1 MVKPSRPNVTRL
13 SDKKVMLRWFVPS
26 PADRMEIKFFKVQYR
41 MGESPK
47 SVKNT
52 NKQWITENDDIQPNV
67 LMHEV
72 NNLKP
77 EHYYRFRIVAVFSND
92 DHMLGNASKIF
103 LLQSAAKLDPKNS
116 HLPAPNLTSVE
127 PVSEDAVVL
136 HWILPGN
143 NDASIDGFY
152 VFYRP
157 ASTAG
162 EYSMATVEGMDTR
175 GYRIDN
181 LETGTPYEFKIQ
193 SYTASAASEFM
204 AIITGKTLSKFI
216 ELFPF
221 GELFLFYELILFNNY
236 VRFYTISRTID
247 TIADRSQC
255 CY

>member
-13 SDKKVMLRWFVPS
+13 SDKKVMLRWSVPS

-47 SVKNT
+47 SVKNR
-52 NKQWITENDDIQPNV
+52 NKQWITENDDVLPNV

-77 EHYYRFRIVAVFSND
+77 ENYYRFRIVAVFSND

-103 LLQSAAKLDPKNS
+103 LLQSAAKLDPRNS

-127 PVSEDAVVL
+127 PISEEAVVL
-136 HWILPGN
+136 HWMLPGS
-143 NDASIDGFY
+143 NDTPIDGFY

-162 EYSMATVEGMDTR
+162 EYSIATVEGMEKR
-175 GYRIDN
+175 SYRIDN

-193 SYTASAASEFM
+193 SYTASAASDFM
-204 AIITGKTLSKFI
+204 AIITGKTLSMFITFLFQLYLWRWKF
-216 ELFPF
+216 LFV
-221 GELFLFYELILFNNY
+221 LFLL
-236 VRFYTISRTID
+236 VSRTVD
-247 TIADRSQC
+247 SIAYRSKC
-255 CY
+255 RC